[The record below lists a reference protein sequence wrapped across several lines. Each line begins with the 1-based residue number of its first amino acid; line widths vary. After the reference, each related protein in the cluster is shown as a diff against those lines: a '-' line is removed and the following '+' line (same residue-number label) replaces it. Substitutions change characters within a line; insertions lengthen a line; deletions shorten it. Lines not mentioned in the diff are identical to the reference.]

1 MAATSDLPRSQP
13 LAEARRRIGN
23 FWRWWSGELG
33 AVFRE
38 QLPALRGGAG
48 VPVLAFEGDEIV
60 LVQPAPSS
68 GERRIDLRALD
79 EARSRAAFRA
89 LLEAAG
95 ETRGRVRL
103 RLHRGESLSR
113 RVTMPAATEE
123 NLRQVLSFE
132 MDRLTPF
139 PADEVYFDYRVASRD
154 AAAGKLAV
162 HLVIAR
168 RDLVNS
174 RVERLRALGG
184 NVQGVM
190 AEDAPA
196 GSEALDLLPSEQRG
210 ERETARE
217 RLVQRS
223 LAGACVLLLALALL
237 IPIWRKRETVIA
249 VQPLLVQAR
258 EQAEVAGRLST
269 SLERE
274 VNDYNFLLARKYSS
288 YPVLAFVEE
297 LTRLLPDNTWLQ
309 QMTVNTSGRGREIQ
323 ITGETSSSSKL
334 IEILEQSKLLRNATP
349 RGTVTRGSTPNSERF
364 MIAAEASPRPKP
376 EPEPVLQAGQQ
387 AAQPAQA
394 TPPAQPAHAAQPAQP
409 MRAAQPATPPAPA
422 SPGASSFGPPP
433 PAPKP
438 ATAPQKAGTP
448 SKPGASR

>member
-1 MAATSDLPRSQP
+1 VP
-13 LAEARRRIGN
+13 L
-23 FWRWWSGELG
+23 
-33 AVFRE
+33 
-38 QLPALRGGAG
+38 
-48 VPVLAFEGDEIV
+48 LAFEGDEIV
-60 LVQPAPSS
+60 LVQPESSS
-68 GERRIDLRALD
+68 GGRPRIDLRALD
-79 EARSRAAFRA
+79 EARSRGAFRT
-89 LLEAAG
+89 LLEGAG

-103 RLHRGESLSR
+103 RLQRGESLSR

-184 NVQGVM
+184 NVQGVI
-190 AEDAPA
+190 AEDAPAA

-210 ERETARE
+210 ERESARE

-258 EQAEVAGRLST
+258 QQAEVAGRLST

-323 ITGETSSSSKL
+323 ITGETSSSSRL

-387 AAQPAQA
+387 AAQPVQ
-394 TPPAQPAHAAQPAQP
+394 PAQPARGAQPA
-409 MRAAQPATPPAPA
+409 RAAQPAPPPPPAGPA
-422 SPGASSFGPPP
+422 AASFGPPP

-438 ATAPQKAGTP
+438 ATAPQKAGAP
-448 SKPGASR
+448 AKPGASR

>member
-1 MAATSDLPRSQP
+1 MAATSDLPRSQS
-13 LAEARRRIGN
+13 LAEARRRVGN
-23 FWRWWSGELG
+23 FWRWWTGELG
-33 AVFRE
+33 EVFRE
-38 QLPALRGGAG
+38 QLPALRGGTG

-60 LVQPAPSS
+60 LVHPEPSS
-68 GERRIDLRALD
+68 GERRRIDLRALD
-79 EARSRAAFRA
+79 EARSRAAFRT

-103 RLHRGESLSR
+103 RLRRGESLSR

-162 HLVIAR
+162 HLAIAR

-174 RVERLRALGG
+174 RVERLRVLGG
-184 NVQGVM
+184 NVQGVITQ
-190 AEDAPA
+190 DAPA

-217 RLVQRS
+217 RVVQRS

-258 EQAEVAGRLST
+258 EQAEVAGRLSA

-288 YPVLAFVEE
+288 YPALAFVEE

-394 TPPAQPAHAAQPAQP
+394 AQPPRPAQPPQPTHAVQ
-409 MRAAQPATPPAPA
+409 PAPA

-433 PAPKP
+433 PATKP
-438 ATAPQKAGTP
+438 ATAPQKPGTP
-448 SKPGASR
+448 PKPGASR